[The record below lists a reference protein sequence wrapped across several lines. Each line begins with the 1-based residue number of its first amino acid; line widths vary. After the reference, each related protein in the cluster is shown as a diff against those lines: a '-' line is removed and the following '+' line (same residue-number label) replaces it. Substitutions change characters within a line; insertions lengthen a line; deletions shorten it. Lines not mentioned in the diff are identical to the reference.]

1 MKNSL
6 FFMIHYWHKEIHKKL
21 HSKISNKIISYPRTT
36 VQTIITISGTI
47 TIHMR
52 QTNLHFNSIIS
63 TLKLEIFYSNFY
75 IKSILKLFE
84 IMVKGLLKTQKY
96 KL

>member
-1 MKNSL
+1 
-6 FFMIHYWHKEIHKKL
+6 MIHYWHKEIHKKL
-21 HSKISNKIISYPRTT
+21 HSKISNKIISYSLTA
-36 VQTIITISGTI
+36 VQTIITISGTF

-63 TLKLEIFYSNFY
+63 TLKLENFYSNFY

-84 IMVKGLLKTQKY
+84 IMVKGLLKFRNISFNSSTE
-96 KL
+96 L